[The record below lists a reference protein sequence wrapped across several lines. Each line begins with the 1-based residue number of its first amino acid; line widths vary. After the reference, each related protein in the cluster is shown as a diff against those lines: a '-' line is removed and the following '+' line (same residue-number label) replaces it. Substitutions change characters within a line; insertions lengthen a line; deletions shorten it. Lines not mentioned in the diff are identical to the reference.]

1 MELEQSPDAMAYR
14 QNPTAHPEY
23 MSHVFTDMNRCM
35 ERKGWKLLSAQPQQV
50 REPATSEF
58 AQAGHPAP
66 RSEQNAKAMV
76 GRGVEG
82 RLAGMPSAT
91 H

>member
-1 MELEQSPDAMAYR
+1 MEIEQSSEAIVYR

-23 MSHVFTDMNRCM
+23 LGRVFTDLNRCI
-35 ERKGWKLLSAQPQQV
+35 ERKGWKLLSAQQEQGSQSG
-50 REPATSEF
+50 ASEF
-58 AQAGHPAP
+58 SHAGYPAP